1 MGCYWGFTLGVAALI
16 AAAAPVAGRRT
27 RRPRVALAAVLAL
40 VSLVLVV
47 DVMTGSNLSLSAAFG
62 YSPTG
67 NSRLYGISNYSY
79 GQLSAAACILAA
91 FLATGPAQRRGRVL
105 AIVLLVAT
113 LIVLGVP
120 IWGSDVDRKST
131 RLNSSH

>member
-1 MGCYWGFTLGVAALI
+1 MGCYWGFTLGVAAVI
-16 AAAAPVAGRRT
+16 AAAATVAGRRT

-67 NSRLYGISNYSY
+67 HSRLYGISNYSY
-79 GQLSAAACILAA
+79 GQRSEE
-91 FLATGPAQRRGRVL
+91 RRVGHESV
-105 AIVLLVAT
+105 
-113 LIVLGVP
+113 
-120 IWGSDVDRKST
+120 ST
-131 RLNSSH
+131 FRSRWSPYH